1 MKYWSGVFT
10 WTSESNVFIVLYGEI
25 KTQNMSYTM
34 ALLLPVWPSSQQNAL
49 QLSHLR
55 QWAQRCHG
63 SIMPSNQKTGL
74 GLIAFLRE
82 VWVMILLAYNQGR
95 LWAVVRKQ
103 TQSVE
108 SPNRNIFSYGE
119 GGRKEGREKGRKIES
134 TCQMAPSLGKFQP
147 LCHVFVVPLGGWNCL
162 HLCHEMFHAQD
173 RFWVTVWVI
182 RLNASLR
189 IYWSDNGTHRASFTI
204 DSISVLR
211 LCFSHF

>member
-103 TQSVE
+103 TQCWE
-108 SPNRNIFSYGE
+108 SEQKHFFIR
-119 GGRKEGREKGRKIES
+119 GGREEGRERERKKDREHLSNGSIFGEISAIMSRLCCTPRRLKLPSPLPWNVPRSGQILSHGVSHKIE
-134 TCQMAPSLGKFQP
+134 C
-147 LCHVFVVPLGGWNCL
+147 
-162 HLCHEMFHAQD
+162 
-173 RFWVTVWVI
+173 
-182 RLNASLR
+182 
-189 IYWSDNGTHRASFTI
+189 FTTNI
-204 DSISVLR
+204 LVR
-211 LCFSHF
+211 